1 MNPLSISQQKTEEA
15 LRHLES
21 QGFEVKQLWRELTA
35 RGEARADEAPPPEDC
50 VHALPKEAPQIESHF
65 VDGVAEV
72 LQVSKLWEGYS
83 YSLTAGQRELLREM
97 YGMTPSQT
105 VTVTWIEKWPKSD
118 WLRSLRIQ
126 SDVHVDPRLRRHLLT
141 AVVIKTTGKFFA
153 EAERLDNVEVVKLRS
168 FLDETSLAVGKVFQ
182 LEPEEKW
189 AIEDLSG
196 VKVQAKVEVTMVS
209 PETFTVQDTKTG
221 NVATVNRETYF
232 KTVEEYFVA
241 YKEDRKTLGKKTR
254 APRFDPPSALD
265 DLVKGLLASTNITK

>member
-50 VHALPKEAPQIESHF
+50 VHTLPKEAPQIESHF

-105 VTVTWIEKWPKSD
+105 VTVTWIEKWPKTE

-196 VKVQAKVEVTMVS
+196 VKVQSKVEVTMVS
-209 PETFTVQDTKTG
+209 PETFTVQDTKSG

-232 KTVEEYFVA
+232 KTVEEYFEA
-241 YKEDRKTLGKKTR
+241 YKEDRKTVGKKTR

-265 DLVKGLLASTNITK
+265 DLVKSLLVNPTK